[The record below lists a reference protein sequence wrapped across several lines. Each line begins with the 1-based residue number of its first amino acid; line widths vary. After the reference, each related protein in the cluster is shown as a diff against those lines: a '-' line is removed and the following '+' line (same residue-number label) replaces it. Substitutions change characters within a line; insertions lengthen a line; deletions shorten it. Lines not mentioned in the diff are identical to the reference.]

1 MSSQIDTFWVLA
13 LATKFDDLTVT
24 NIVCTI
30 FVIAITWLVMTLF
43 FWTHP
48 GGPAWGKYYWPR
60 VSHWAKKPIP
70 GPRGWPIIGSM
81 GLKIGLAHHKIA
93 AMAQFCGA
101 ERLMA
106 FTVGETR
113 MIVTC
118 NPEVAK
124 EILNSPVFVD
134 RPDQESAYGLMF
146 DRAIGFAP
154 YGSYWRTLRRIA
166 STHMFS
172 PKQIKSYETQR
183 SNIVNEMVQNI
194 KGETGPFRIRELLKW
209 ASLSNMMGSVFGVGY
224 SEELKDMVDE
234 GYDLLGVL
242 NLGDHLPW
250 LSRFDFQKVGFRCS
264 RLVPKVNR
272 FVGRIIEQH
281 RSTPSQV
288 NRDFVDVLL
297 SLQGQDELSNS
308 DMIAVLWEMIF
319 RGTDSMAVLMEWILA
334 RLVLHPEIQSK
345 VHAELDKV
353 VCRSRAVT
361 ESDLPSLTYLTAV
374 IKEVLRLHPPGP
386 LLAWARL
393 SIEDTLIH
401 GYHVPKGT
409 TAMVN
414 MWAIARDPHVWADP
428 LKFKPERFVS
438 YSDPY
443 FEFSVLGSDLRLA
456 PFGSGKRAC
465 PGKKLGLT
473 AVTFW
478 VASLLHEFEWMMPV
492 GDEVDM
498 SDVLK
503 LSCEMA
509 HPLTVRVKPRR
520 VG

>member
-1 MSSQIDTFWVLA
+1 MSSQIDTFWLLA
-13 LATKFDDLTVT
+13 IVTKFDHLNVT
-24 NIVCTI
+24 NIISTI
-30 FVIAITWLVMTLF
+30 ILIAVTWLAMNLF

-48 GGPAWGKYYWPR
+48 NGPAWGKYYWPR
-60 VSHWAKKPIP
+60 VSNWSKKPIP
-70 GPRGWPIIGSM
+70 GPRGWPILGSM
-81 GLKIGLAHHKIA
+81 GLKMGLAHHKIA

-101 ERLMA
+101 KKLMA
-106 FTVGETR
+106 FSMGETR

-118 NPEVAK
+118 DPEVAK

-134 RPDQESAYGLMF
+134 RPDQESAYGMMF
-146 DRAIGFAP
+146 NRAIGFAP
-154 YGSYWRTLRRIA
+154 YGAYWQTLRRIA

-183 SNIVNEMVQNI
+183 SNIVNEMAQKI
-194 KGETGPFRIRELLKW
+194 KGETGPFRAREILKW

-224 SEELKDMVDE
+224 SEELKDIVDE

-250 LSRFDFQKVGFRCS
+250 LSRFDLQKIRFRCS
-264 RLVPKVNR
+264 TLVPKVNR
-272 FVGRIIEQH
+272 LVGHIIEQH
-281 RSTPSQV
+281 RSRPSQV

-297 SLQGQDELSNS
+297 SLQDQEKLSNS

-319 RGTDSMAVLMEWILA
+319 RGTDSISVLMEWTLA
-334 RLVLHPEIQSK
+334 RLVLHPEVQSK
-345 VHAELDKV
+345 IHAELDDV
-353 VCRSRAVT
+353 VGKSRAVT
-361 ESDLPSLTYLTAV
+361 ESDLSSLVYLTAV

-386 LLAWARL
+386 LLAWSRL
-393 SIEDTLIH
+393 SVEDTLIQ

-409 TAMVN
+409 TASVN
-414 MWAIARDPHVWADP
+414 MWAIARDPENWADP
-428 LKFKPERFVS
+428 LEFKPERFVS
-438 YSDPY
+438 CSDSDH
-443 FEFSVLGSDLRLA
+443 EFSVFGSDLRLA

-478 VASLLHEFEWMMPV
+478 MASLLHEFEWVSV

-498 SDVLK
+498 SEVLK

-509 HPLTVRVKPRR
+509 RPLTVRVTPRR
-520 VG
+520 AG